1 MCRPRRELGWWS
13 GRAGSLLAGML
24 APVADVKARQVAGW
38 SGERGAQAVESGGD
52 LGGPP
57 PGAVNLQAD
66 LAGGAGELGG
76 GVQHPVAEGGDLA
89 AGQRRHVREA
99 DQLGPADQ
107 VGGGEH
113 GLQPGTVFLPAPAG
127 QVPQPR
133 CLRLPDAV
141 PGPGM
146 LAVPQFQPCHLPRG
160 RAARA
165 AARERAWEAGAAPE
179 PGQELRID
187 FDATIS
193 IAHSEKQDAA
203 ATWKKTFGFHPLLAF
218 LDRPE
223 VAGGEGWPGCC
234 ARGTRAAT
242 PPPIM

>member
-1 MCRPRRELGWWS
+1 MRMCRPRRELGWWS

-57 PGAVNLQAD
+57 PGAVNLQAE

-76 GVQHPVAEGGDLA
+76 GVQHPVPEGGDLT

-113 GLQPGTVFLPAPAG
+113 GLQPGTVFLPAPACWRCRSSSPATCPG
-127 QVPQPR
+127 LTPR
-133 CLRLPDAV
+133 PVSVRNAVMQCPSTSVKVSWAPGCGRSLRKIS
-141 PGPGM
+141 
-146 LAVPQFQPCHLPRG
+146 
-160 RAARA
+160 
-165 AARERAWEAGAAPE
+165 REPS
-179 PGQELRID
+179 GQELR
-187 FDATIS
+187 S
-193 IAHSEKQDAA
+193 I
-203 ATWKKTFGFHPLLAF
+203 
-218 LDRPE
+218 
-223 VAGGEGWPGCC
+223 
-234 ARGTRAAT
+234 
-242 PPPIM
+242 